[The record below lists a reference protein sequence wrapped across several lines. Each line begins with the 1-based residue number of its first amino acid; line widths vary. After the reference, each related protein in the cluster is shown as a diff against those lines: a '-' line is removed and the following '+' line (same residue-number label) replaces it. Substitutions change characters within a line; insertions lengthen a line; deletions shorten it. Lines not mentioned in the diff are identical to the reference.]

1 MREWFLTSTQLLLY
15 EYTYYTWLLTYRPR
29 LQRVL
34 PTKALQTIITIMLSS
49 SLCKLPS
56 FPINCALEIP
66 VLISQE
72 RKQPFDMCKTL
83 LWSRR
88 RKHSRVV
95 VVQPMYSVVYMGDCL
110 ISFACLPSRTITVT
124 QQYHQCEDCPSADVR
139 TEFCYACSFSPSYSY
154 RLWCGFVCSASRR
167 PASFGVFV
175 RCNGSWELARSG
187 QGG

>member
-1 MREWFLTSTQLLLY
+1 MNAWCDRAGEWKAWPQAPSRLQNRMREWFLTSTQLLLY

-29 LQRVL
+29 LQRVS
-34 PTKALQTIITIMLSS
+34 PTKAFQTIITIMLSS

-88 RKHSRVV
+88 WKHSRVV

-124 QQYHQCEDCPSADVR
+124 QQHHQCEDCPSHPSADVR
-139 TEFCYACSFSPSYSY
+139 TEF
-154 RLWCGFVCSASRR
+154 
-167 PASFGVFV
+167 
-175 RCNGSWELARSG
+175 RCAFMFA
-187 QGG
+187 